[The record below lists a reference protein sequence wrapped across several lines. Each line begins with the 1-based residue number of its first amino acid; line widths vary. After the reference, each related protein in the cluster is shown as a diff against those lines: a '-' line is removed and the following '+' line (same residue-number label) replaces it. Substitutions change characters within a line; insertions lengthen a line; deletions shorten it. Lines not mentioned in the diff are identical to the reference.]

1 MAVEVLKTVFNCFL
15 ITHLPPSVIPP
26 YSDDVHTQT
35 NATYSENVPPLMM
48 FIPGEMYPYAHV
60 YSDNVHT
67 DDVHAVVT
75 KCT

>member
-1 MAVEVLKTVFNCFL
+1 MMF
-15 ITHLPPSVIPP
+15 IPK
-26 YSDDVHTQT
+26 QT
-35 NATYSENVPPLMM
+35 EQDAYSENVPPLMM

-67 DDVHAVVT
+67 DDIHAVVT